1 MKRISGM
8 VVMVL
13 ALAGLAL
20 GVAGASGAS
29 RTKQCAASFTESR
42 SAAQL
47 TVSGDTCA
55 NARHVAD
62 KAGAVAPLGCI
73 KLVDKKTGR
82 LGFRKPCAQAGYRCT
97 AVGVRKSLTLHVTCT
112 RPGRVVRF
120 TY

>member
-1 MKRISGM
+1 MKQISGL

-20 GVAGASGAS
+20 GAAGASGAS
-29 RTKQCAASFTESR
+29 AKKCATGFSESR

-73 KLVDKKTGR
+73 KITNKKTGR
-82 LGFRKPCAQAGYRCT
+82 LGFRKPCVQAGYRCT
-97 AVGVRKSLTLHVTCT
+97 AGGVRKNLTLHVTCT